1 MYKAKKNTV
10 EWEDKQDKSQMN
22 EEAVILPA
30 QQNKFGEFSK
40 FSIFNLDHGKTSNGL
55 FNSYLSNPTSNNRG
69 NTNLLPS
76 DGDTIKRLKN
86 NLRNPQDIHSRLW

>member
-22 EEAVILPA
+22 EEAVISPA
-30 QQNKFGEFSK
+30 QQNKLGEFSR
-40 FSIFNLDHGKTSNGL
+40 FSIFNLDNGKTNNAL
-55 FNSYLSNPTSNNRG
+55 MNSYLSMQPSNIRG
-69 NTNLLPS
+69 NTSLLPP
-76 DGDTIKRLKN
+76 DGDTMKRLKN